1 MFKQFLLGTAGVL
14 VAATMAA
21 TAANA
26 ALIIDDF
33 TDALENDVTGN
44 GDGEVRDVSNN
55 GVGTFDR
62 SVQIL
67 GTIIGGDRELVV
79 EKTNG
84 GATSSAGGL
93 VYAQIIDPGYFTHNN
108 GSTTTGTSLLR
119 WDGSGSGDTDGLD
132 YNLGANLSVTAGSSY
147 IHISVISA
155 DLSNSS
161 VRLTLYTDAINYSS
175 AVVALPSGPSEHY
188 ISLAD
193 IANLS
198 NLNITQF
205 GSGVDLATVNAIEL
219 YAVGGADF
227 DIAIDIIETVPEPA
241 SLTLL
246 GAGIMGLGA
255 VKRRRKAA

>member
-1 MFKQFLLGTAGVL
+1 MLKEILLGTAGVM

-33 TDALENDVTGN
+33 TDALENDITGN

-55 GVGTFDR
+55 GSGVFDR

-67 GTIIGGDRELVV
+67 GTIIGGDRELVIQ
-79 EKTNG
+79 KTNG
-84 GATSSAGGL
+84 GATSSSGL
-93 VYAQIIDPGYFTHNN
+93 VYAQVLDPGYFTHNN
-108 GSTTTGTSLLR
+108 GSTVTGTSLLR

-132 YNLGANLSVTAGSSY
+132 YNLGADLSATAGSSY

-161 VRLTLYTDAINYSS
+161 VRLTLYTNAADYSS
-175 AVVALPSGPSEHY
+175 ALIALPSGASEHY

-198 NLNITQF
+198 NLSITQF

-219 YAVGGADF
+219 YAIGGADF

-255 VKRRRKAA
+255 VKRRRKV